1 MSFATFLLIIGLLVL
16 VMLRNNQKVVEQYV
30 PIRID
35 DEARKRRRGR

>member
-16 VMLRNNQKVVEQYV
+16 VMFKNNQKVVEQYV